1 MIAATNSQHLG
12 HLGPRPDDRDGRAD
26 DCSPDGSYH
35 PLDTGSEGAA
45 DAALHD
51 DDGGDHRPEPLW
63 EIEPCR
69 QFVGERR
76 RDSDADGAMQLGPM
90 RPQAIKERPG

>member
-1 MIAATNSQHLG
+1 MIAATNPSTSGILVNE
-12 HLGPRPDDRDGRAD
+12 LTTA
-26 DCSPDGSYH
+26 
-35 PLDTGSEGAA
+35 TAA
-45 DAALHD
+45 PTTAPPTVPTIRSILAARVPPTLLCMTMD
-51 DDGGDHRPEPLW
+51 SGNHRPEPLW